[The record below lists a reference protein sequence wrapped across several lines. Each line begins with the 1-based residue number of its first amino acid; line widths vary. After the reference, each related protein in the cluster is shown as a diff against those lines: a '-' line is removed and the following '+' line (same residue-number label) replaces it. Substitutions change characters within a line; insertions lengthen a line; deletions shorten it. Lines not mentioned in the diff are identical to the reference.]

1 MTVVLPRA
9 GGHHRCW
16 GQAAT
21 VSLLSTLKCYIELG
35 TLSHTIM
42 LCHHKENN
50 KTLHNLV
57 LICDTGNL
65 VSSSPPRSLISLQ

>member
-1 MTVVLPRA
+1 MPVVLPQA

-21 VSLLSTLKCYIELG
+21 VSILTTLKCYIELG

-42 LCHHKENN
+42 LVIIRKITKHY
-50 KTLHNLV
+50 V
-57 LICDTGNL
+57 I
-65 VSSSPPRSLISLQ
+65 SSSSAIQEI